1 MLEGINHYKQVKKI
15 KRIKSELGL
24 KNLKW
29 NQETSDGCSLF
40 EEAVY
45 AGYSEEDLML
55 LLTYAV
61 EKGMNLNQRT
71 SMYGDTYMHTL
82 IECDDYHGSLAPFL
96 YFGYLHGFKPTI
108 ENYCG
113 KNVWDALKDPDTTKT
128 ISNSD
133 KELCFKIKK
142 LYELKEEK
150 EKLEKI
156 QKEIMFLQQEEHDL
170 EKSINQNKTL
180 VYEIKNALEKQK

>member
-1 MLEGINHYKQVKKI
+1 MDKNTF
-15 KRIKSELGL
+15 KRLIFVIIFVVIVVAVILIIQNTNKTEKALKEL
-24 KNLKW
+24 
-29 NQETSDGCSLF
+29 
-40 EEAVY
+40 
-45 AGYSEEDLML
+45 GYSEEDLML

-71 SMYGDTYMHTL
+71 SMYGDTYMHAL
-82 IECDDYHGSLAPFL
+82 IECDDYYGSLAPFL

-113 KNVWDALKDPDTTKT
+113 KNVWDALKDPDTTKI

-156 QKEIMFLQQEEHDL
+156 QKEIMLLQQEEHDL
-170 EKSINQNKTL
+170 EKSIDQNKSL
-180 VYEIKNALEKQK
+180 VYEIENILGK

>member
-1 MLEGINHYKQVKKI
+1 MFEGVSNYMRIKRAKKI
-15 KRIKSELGL
+15 INELGL
-24 KNLKW
+24 NKVKW
-29 NQETSDGCSLF
+29 NQESHDGCSIF

-71 SMYGDTYMHTL
+71 SMYGDTYMHAL

-170 EKSINQNKTL
+170 EKSIDQNKTL